1 MFAKP
6 LERSR
11 AEKILEHAKNLTV
24 VVTGDVCLDA
34 YWSVDMRLSE
44 LSRETPHYSQPVVDE
59 RYSPGGGGNVA
70 VSLKTLGIG
79 NVRVATV
86 FGDDWR
92 GRLLT
97 DILSKMG
104 IDCSKTFLSPA
115 WTTTAFIKPMLRGFE
130 EQTMQEAARFDFVNE
145 ADSTE
150 ALLNEWLPQLD
161 DAAKGAGAVIVMD
174 QVAPNLVTKLAAQR
188 IVELAKEHKGTTFL
202 VDSRY
207 KTEAYAGLWLKG
219 NDREVS
225 SAAKALGAEA
235 KDPYAAAVALAKAA
249 KSPVI
254 MTAGEAGAQVVPGP
268 EAQPVRVPTK
278 PVTGPMDICGA
289 GDAFTAAFVLGI
301 AAGATPEEA
310 AGLGNASARYS
321 VQQIGRTGNP
331 TAEDL
336 LAQL

>member
-1 MFAKP
+1 MFPEP
-6 LERSR
+6 LEKAR
-11 AEKILEHAKNLTV
+11 AEKILERARDLTV

-145 ADSTE
+145 ADSNE
-150 ALLNEWLPQLD
+150 ALLNEWLPQLEE
-161 DAAKGAGAVIVMD
+161 AVKGAGAVIVMD
-174 QVAPNLVTKLAAQR
+174 QVAPNLVTKSAAQR
-188 IVELAKEHKGTTFL
+188 IVKLSQGHKETTFL

-207 KTEAYAGLWLKG
+207 KTEAFAGLWLKG
-219 NDREVS
+219 NDREVTN
-225 SAAKALGAEA
+225 AAKALGAES
-235 KDPYAAAVALAKAA
+235 KDPLTAVSALAKAA
-249 KSPVI
+249 KSPVT
-254 MTAGEAGAQVVPGP
+254 MTAGEAGAVVVAGP
-268 EAQPVRVPTK
+268 DAKPVRVPTK
-278 PVTGPMDICGA
+278 PVAGPIDICGA
-289 GDAFTAAFVLGI
+289 GDAFTAAFILGI

-331 TAEDL
+331 KAEDL

>member
-1 MFAKP
+1 MSSEP
-6 LERSR
+6 LEKAR
-11 AEKILEHAKNLTV
+11 AEKILERARDLTV

-70 VSLKTLGIG
+70 VSLKTLGTG

-92 GRLLT
+92 GRLLI
-97 DILSKMG
+97 DILGKMG

-145 ADSTE
+145 ADSNE

-161 DAAKGAGAVIVMD
+161 EAAKGAGAVIVMD
-174 QVAPNLVTKLAAQR
+174 QVAPNLVTKSAAQR
-188 IVELAKEHKGTTFL
+188 IVELSRDHKETTFL

-207 KTEAYAGLWLKG
+207 KTEAFAGLWLKG

-225 SAAKALGAEA
+225 NAAKALGAES
-235 KDPYAAAVALAKAA
+235 KDPLTAASALARAA
-249 KSPVI
+249 KSPVT
-254 MTAGEAGAQVVPGP
+254 MTAGEAGAVVVAGP
-268 EAQPVRVPTK
+268 DAKPVRVPTK

-289 GDAFTAAFVLGI
+289 GDAFTAAFILGI

-331 TAEDL
+331 KPEDL
-336 LAQL
+336 LSQL